1 MVTGAH
7 VQLREQ
13 RLKQSGFYSGFYS
26 GVTRPPSTVGSAEDL
41 RGHTPTCSF
50 YRENH
55 GPIKSKV
62 TPGFKAFSDRPAFGR
77 GIREGQGLEER
88 SPGGRV
94 GFACKGSGEPGRDST
109 SRASGGGGD
118 GLSPQQCLGLLVAPR
133 SERHRHTGW
142 GFGAPGSERSWE
154 AGSRDAV
161 SASISGR
168 MAGWGGEKPRISS
181 LPWVGGAQLS
191 VHLAMHRAPPGPA
204 PHVLV
209 WSGPALIRTPQ
220 ASVPVG
226 PPLSPVS
233 RGLCIRMWPLGQKTG
248 IQTRGSARV
257 PPCV

>member
-13 RLKQSGFYSGFYS
+13 RLKQSGFYSG
-26 GVTRPPSTVGSAEDL
+26 VTRRASTVGTAEDL

-77 GIREGQGLEER
+77 GIWEGQGLEGR

-94 GFACKGSGEPGRDST
+94 GFACAGSGEPGRDST

-133 SERHRHTGW
+133 SECHRHTGW
-142 GFGAPGSERSWE
+142 GFGAPGSERRWE

-161 SASISGR
+161 PASLSGR

-191 VHLAMHRAPPGPA
+191 VHQPCTGRPQDR
-204 PHVLV
+204 PHMSSCGV
-209 WSGPALIRTPQ
+209 ALP
-220 ASVPVG
+220 
-226 PPLSPVS
+226 
-233 RGLCIRMWPLGQKTG
+233 
-248 IQTRGSARV
+248 
-257 PPCV
+257 